1 MFCILLAMSRV
12 RAEVEPPAPQV
23 MSQKAGWWTTMRSIR
38 SNRLSI
44 PSSVLGGKNSKE
56 KTTPLFANPLLILSI
71 TFMLPCLLPCCCYCC
86 CTSSSSSFPVLLLS
100 DFCHEL
106 QRHSVRK
113 TTIPEELKQ
122 RPPKSLLAPI
132 GQDSNPSS
140 SREHN
145 ASEIRT
151 STSKAQT
158 HIETHK
164 KITITKPRK
173 KDRGRK
179 KRTRSEIGPRKTQR
193 ERATTTTSASLPLMR
208 VRLF

>member
-86 CTSSSSSFPVLLLS
+86 CTSSSSSFPALLLS
-100 DFCHEL
+100 DF
-106 QRHSVRK
+106 
-113 TTIPEELKQ
+113 
-122 RPPKSLLAPI
+122 
-132 GQDSNPSS
+132 
-140 SREHN
+140 
-145 ASEIRT
+145 
-151 STSKAQT
+151 
-158 HIETHK
+158 
-164 KITITKPRK
+164 
-173 KDRGRK
+173 
-179 KRTRSEIGPRKTQR
+179 RSEIGPRKTHTH
-193 ERATTTTSASLPLMR
+193 RATTTTTSASLPQVR
-208 VRLF
+208 DRLF